1 MSVKLCRYFV
11 LPMIKIQLNSTA
23 WFFKQKSKCKKK
35 VGCTNLHFQNNKLIF
50 IISFSKLKKFKKS
63 NMVITDRQCSKSNI
77 QKKITVLCQRGAEK
91 TRTSDK

>member
-63 NMVITDRQCSKSNI
+63 NMVITDRQCSKSKSEENYGPLS
-77 QKKITVLCQRGAEK
+77 KGSRENTDL
-91 TRTSDK
+91 